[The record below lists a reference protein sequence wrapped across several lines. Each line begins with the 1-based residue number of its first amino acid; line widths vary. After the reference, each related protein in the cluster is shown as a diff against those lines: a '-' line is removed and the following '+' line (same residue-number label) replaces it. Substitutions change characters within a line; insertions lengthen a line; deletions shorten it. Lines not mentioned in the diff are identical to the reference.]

1 LHLTGNIQQ
10 YGNDGLS
17 KSKDNRNRNLEF
29 STCKSMNKE
38 ELLEHI
44 STSVSVACTSIE
56 ALSLEKLEEFY
67 SIQGFNLTGVSVVVR
82 ITEHLSYHVGQIAF
96 TTRLKF

>member
-1 LHLTGNIQQ
+1 
-10 YGNDGLS
+10 
-17 KSKDNRNRNLEF
+17 
-29 STCKSMNKE
+29 MNKE

-82 ITEHLSYHVGQIAF
+82 ITEHLSYYVGQIAF
-96 TTRLKF
+96 TTKMITNKDLWFYGNLDLNVTD